1 MKQRLPVIC
10 IITALFILAGCN
22 KYEDG
27 PLISLR
33 SPEKRIVGEYVV
45 SSYIINDQVII
56 LSDIG
61 ISQYI
66 IIYNTDG
73 SGKTIITSNNYP
85 NESDFEWELD
95 EKKENIR
102 ERYKGLNNEWS
113 AWSNYKQI
121 LKLTKN
127 EFWFTDNNEQEPT
140 EFHLIKQ

>member
-1 MKQRLPVIC
+1 MKLQLSIVC
-10 IITALFILAGCN
+10 IITALLILAGCN

-27 PLISLR
+27 PLISLK
-33 SPEKRIVGEYVV
+33 SPEKRIVGEYIVE
-45 SSYIINDQVII
+45 SYIINDQLIP

-61 ISQYI
+61 ISEYRI
-66 IIYNTDG
+66 VYNKDG
-73 SGKTIITSNNYP
+73 SGKTTITSNNYP

-102 ERYKGLNNEWS
+102 ERYKGQNNEWS
-113 AWSNYKQI
+113 VWSNYKQI